1 MKLIKEK
8 MPQHIAFIID
18 GNGRWAKRRGLPRSA
33 GHKVG
38 FETLKKTI
46 NNVYDL
52 GIKAMSVYAF
62 STENWNRP
70 KEEIDGIIALVKTIF
85 EGDLLNLKE
94 RGIKFQ
100 IMGDYS
106 VFPEDLVEQCSKL
119 IEDTKD
125 NDKMILNLGINYGGK
140 DELIRGINSLI
151 SEGKTEITK
160 EDIDS
165 SLYTANMPPLDF
177 CIRTSG
183 EQRISNF
190 MLWQIAYS
198 ELYFPK
204 VMWPSFNKKHLIKA
218 LKVYQKRNR
227 RFGAIKD
234 EKKEANKWKKD

>member
-85 EGDLLNLKE
+85 DDDLLNLKE

-106 VFPEDLVEQCSKL
+106 VFPEDLVEECTKL

-140 DELIRGINSLI
+140 DELVRGINNLI
-151 SEGKTEITK
+151 KEGKTEITK

-177 CIRTSG
+177 CVRTSG
-183 EQRISNF
+183 EQRLSNF

-204 VMWPSFNKKHLIKA
+204 VMWPAFNKKHLVKA

-227 RFGAIKD
+227 RFGAIKE
-234 EKKEANKWKKD
+234 EKKEASK

>member
-1 MKLIKEK
+1 MKLIQEK
-8 MPQHIAFIID
+8 LPVHIGFIID

-38 FETLKKTI
+38 FEVLKQRIYDTF
-46 NNVYDL
+46 DL
-52 GIKAMSVYAF
+52 GVKVVSIYAF

-70 KEEIDGIIALVKTIF
+70 KEELDGLFSLFDKLFDEDV
-85 EGDLLNLKE
+85 LNMKQ
-94 RGIKFQ
+94 RGIKLQ

-106 VFPEDLVEQCSKL
+106 VFPENLVNNCNKL
-119 IEDTKD
+119 LEETKD
-125 NDKMILNLGINYGGK
+125 NDKFILNLGINYGGK
-140 DELIRGINSLI
+140 DELIRGINNLI
-151 SEGKTEITK
+151 KEGKTELTK

-165 SLYTANMPPLDF
+165 SFYTASLPPLDF
-177 CIRTSG
+177 CVRTSG

-204 VMWPSFNKKHLIKA
+204 VMWPSFTKRHLIKA

-227 RFGAIKD
+227 RFGAIIED
-234 EKKEANKWKKD
+234 KKVEATK

>member
-8 MPQHIAFIID
+8 LPKHIAYIID

-38 FETLKKTI
+38 FETLKKIIYETFE
-46 NNVYDL
+46 L
-52 GIKAMSVYAF
+52 GINVISIYGF

-70 KEEIDGIIALVKTIF
+70 KEELDYLFEIF
-85 EGDLLNLKE
+85 SQLFDDDILKFNE
-94 RGIKFQ
+94 KGVRVQ
-100 IMGDYS
+100 IMGDYTA
-106 VFPEDLVEQCSKL
+106 FPEKVAQNVEKMV
-119 IEDTKD
+119 EKTKN
-125 NDKMILNLGINYGGK
+125 NDKFVLNLGINYGGK
-140 DELIRGINSLI
+140 DELVRGINNLI
-151 SEGKTEITK
+151 AEGKTEVTK

-165 SLYTANMPPLDF
+165 CLYTANLPPLDF

-204 VMWPSFNKKHLIKA
+204 VYWPAFTKRHLIKA
-218 LKVYQKRNR
+218 LKNYQKRHR
-227 RFGAIKD
+227 RFGAIKED
-234 EKKEANKWKKD
+234 KKKESK